1 MLTGAT
7 RRSSLLFIK
16 DPLKK
21 PLRRFHF
28 LNSNYPRQNGAGSV
42 VSSGLLMLPLIT
54 HLRRYF
60 ASITLGLVVF
70 ASSLAGADEG
80 LEHFE
85 KKIRPLLLNQC
96 IACHGPEQEEGGLN
110 LNSKAGWQV
119 GGFLGPAIEPGNT
132 KDSLIAQLLNTPNV
146 FPQHPKLSITEDQI
160 HDLLV
165 WIKLGAPD
173 PRANFVNRESLPN
186 YERGKDH
193 WAFQAIQKPEPPQ
206 VKNKSWARGAIDSF
220 ILSQQ
225 EAEVVTPVRDAT
237 PQELVRRV
245 YFALIGL
252 PPTPQ
257 QIETFLAEDRPDA
270 FESLIDDLLASP
282 HFGERWGRHWL
293 DVARFAESSGGGRT
307 LLFKDAWRFRD
318 YVIQAFNNDMPFDQ
332 FIKEQLAGDL
342 LPYETA
348 EQRSRQLTAT
358 AFLALG
364 PTNYEQQDKQLLRY
378 DVIDE
383 QIDTLGKAFMGM
395 TLSCA
400 RCHDHKFDP
409 IPTADYYAMAG
420 IFKSTRTLYN
430 YTDNVAR
437 WIDSKLPLDGPAG
450 EKLAETE
457 AKADALNW
465 ELSLLRTEL
474 AILDQKSKKP
484 PKPGKPASQRLFPG
498 IILNDDSATKT
509 GTWLFSQYSQNYIG
523 EGYQHDGN
531 AAKGSSTLSFDTI
544 IPFDGLYEVRIA
556 YSEATSRSTNTPI
569 TIAHADGE
577 TGILLDQ
584 RIAPD
589 VHGRF
594 RSLGQFYFN
603 KGVSYTLTVSNKDTD
618 GYVVVDAVQWERIE
632 STEEASSAERS
643 EHIDLVNSDLQL
655 IGKEL
660 KPLTEILKRRP
671 LAMTV
676 LDDTHVSDS
685 AIRIRGEVHRKG
697 KIVPRGFL
705 KVATQGEL
713 PSLPDDSSGRL
724 ELAEWLIS
732 PEHPLTSRVIAN
744 RIWTWLFGTGLVQST
759 DNFGT
764 TGLGP
769 SHPELLDYLAIRLQ
783 ENGWSTKAMI
793 KEILMSR
800 TWQLATE
807 VNPEAKQLD
816 ADNRLLTSFP
826 LRRLDAEQLRDAI
839 LAVNG
844 NLDLQLYG
852 PNIDGAGI
860 INANS
865 TAAQKIEYNYLFEDT
880 RRSVYTPAF
889 RVKRHELFELFDFR
903 NANFSIGQRNVSTVA
918 LQALYM
924 LNNPFVIEQ
933 SRKAAE
939 VLLDEVTPKEQ
950 RLERAFIKTL
960 GRPPTEQEAAL
971 VNQHLGDGLSNDSV
985 EDWASVFQTLFGSID
1000 FRYIN

>member
-1 MLTGAT
+1 MISYPTL
-7 RRSSLLFIK
+7 
-16 DPLKK
+16 
-21 PLRRFHF
+21 LRRPFISF
-28 LNSNYPRQNGAGSV
+28 
-42 VSSGLLMLPLIT
+42 
-54 HLRRYF
+54 
-60 ASITLGLVVF
+60 TLGLMVF
-70 ASSLAGADEG
+70 AGPLSYADPD

-85 KKIRPLLLNQC
+85 KKIRPVLMDHCLQ
-96 IACHGPEQEEGGLN
+96 CHGPDRDDGGLK
-110 LNSKAGWQV
+110 LDSKAGWQT
-119 GGFLGPAIEPGNT
+119 GGFLGPAIEPG
-132 KDSLIAQLLNTPNV
+132 DPEQSVVGQLLKSPNS
-146 FPQHPKLSITEDQI
+146 FPQHPKLSLTEDQKVDI
-160 HDLLV
+160 AY
-165 WIKLGAPD
+165 WIKIGAPD
-173 PRANFVNRESLPN
+173 PRANFVDRETLPN

-193 WAFQAIQKPEPPQ
+193 WAFQAIQKPDLPEI
-206 VKNKSWARGAIDSF
+206 NNSSWGRDTIDQF
-220 ILSQQ
+220 ILAQQ
-225 EAEVVTPVRDAT
+225 AAKGVKPVRDAT
-237 PQELVRRV
+237 KQELVRRV

-252 PPTPQ
+252 PPTPE
-257 QIETFLAEDRPDA
+257 QIEKFLSDERPDS
-270 FESLIDDLLASP
+270 FESLVDELLASP

-318 YVIQAFNNDMPFDQ
+318 YVIKAFNDDMPFDQ

-342 LPYETA
+342 LPYENA

-437 WIDSKLPLDGPAG
+437 WIDTKLPLDGPEG
-450 EKLAETE
+450 EQLSETE
-457 AKADALNW
+457 TKADALNW
-465 ELSLLRTEL
+465 ELNLLRTEL
-474 AILDQKSKKP
+474 AVLDQTSKKP

-498 IILNDDSATKT
+498 IILNDESAKKT
-509 GTWLFSQYSQNYIG
+509 GNWLFSQYSRNYIG

-531 AAKGSSTLSFDTI
+531 TAKGSSTLTFDTV
-544 IPFDGLYEVRIA
+544 IPLDGLYEVRIA
-556 YSEATSRSTNTPI
+556 YSGATSRSTKTPI
-569 TIAHADGE
+569 TIAHAGGE
-577 TGILLDQ
+577 TTVLLDQ

-594 RSLGQFYFN
+594 RSLGQFNFKEGEPYAL
-603 KGVSYTLTVSNKDTD
+603 SVSNEGTD

-632 STEEASSAERS
+632 SAEEASSAGRT
-643 EHIDLVNSDLQL
+643 EHIDLVNSDIQS
-655 IGKEL
+655 IGEEL
-660 KPLTEILKRRP
+660 KPLTEELKRRP

-676 LDDTHVSDS
+676 LDDTDVSDS
-685 AIRIRGEVHRKG
+685 AIRVRGEVHRKG
-697 KIVPRGFL
+697 KVVPRGFL
-705 KVATQGEL
+705 KVATLGEI
-713 PSLPDDSSGRL
+713 PSLSDDSSGRL
-724 ELAEWLIS
+724 ELADWLVS
-732 PEHPLTSRVIAN
+732 PEHPLTSRVTAN

-764 TGLGP
+764 TGLAP
-769 SHPELLDYLAIRLQ
+769 SHPELLDYLAVRLQ
-783 ENGWSTKAMI
+783 KKDWSTKAMI

-807 VNPEAKQLD
+807 VNPEAKKLD

-852 PNIDGAGI
+852 PNIEGAGI

-889 RVKRHELFELFDFR
+889 RVKRHELFELFDFG

-933 SRKAAE
+933 SRQAAE
-939 VLLDEVTPKEQ
+939 ALLAESSPKEQ
-950 RLERAFIKTL
+950 RLELAFIKTL
-960 GRPPTEQEAAL
+960 GRPPTEREAAL

-985 EDWASVFQTLFGSID
+985 EDWASVFQTLFGSVD

>member
-1 MLTGAT
+1 MPPTT
-7 RRSSLLFIK
+7 
-16 DPLKK
+16 
-21 PLRRFHF
+21 
-28 LNSNYPRQNGAGSV
+28 
-42 VSSGLLMLPLIT
+42 T
-54 HLRRYF
+54 HLRIPF
-60 ASITLGLVVF
+60 VSAALGLF
-70 ASSLAGADEG
+70 AFAYNAASADEG
-80 LEHFE
+80 IEYFE
-85 KKIRPLLLNQC
+85 KTIRPLLINQC
-96 IACHGPEQEEGGLN
+96 ISCHGPEREEGGLN
-110 LNSKAGWQV
+110 LDSKSGWQV
-119 GGFLGPAIEPGNT
+119 GGFIGPAIVPGDLEEST
-132 KDSLIAQLLNTPNV
+132 IAQLLESPES
-146 FPQHPKLSITEDQI
+146 FPQHPKLSLTEDQKQ
-160 HDLLV
+160 DV
-165 WIKLGAPD
+165 YYWIKMGAPD
-173 PRANFVNRESLPN
+173 PRANFISRETLPN

-193 WAFQAIQKPEPPQ
+193 WAFQTIQKPELPE
-206 VKNKSWARGAIDSF
+206 VKNSTWGRTTIDQF
-220 ILSQQ
+220 ILAKQ
-225 EAEVVTPVRDAT
+225 EANGVNPVRDAT
-237 PQELVRRV
+237 NLELVRRV

-252 PPTPQ
+252 PPTPE
-257 QIETFLAEDRPDA
+257 QIDDFLSDESPHA
-270 FESLIDDLLASP
+270 FERLVDDLLTSP

-318 YVIQAFNNDMPFDQ
+318 YVIKAFNEDMPFDQ

-342 LPYETA
+342 LPFENA

-409 IPTADYYAMAG
+409 IPTADYYALAG

-437 WIDSKLPLDGPAG
+437 WIDTKLPLDGPDG
-450 EKLAETE
+450 KRLAETE
-457 AKADALNW
+457 SKANALNE
-465 ELSLLRTEL
+465 ELSLLRLEL
-474 AILDQKSKKP
+474 AVLDQKSKKP
-484 PKPGKPASQRLFPG
+484 PKPGKPASQRSFPG
-498 IILNDDSATKT
+498 IVLNDDSATRT
-509 GTWLFSQYSQNYIG
+509 GNWLFSQYSQNYIG
-523 EGYQHDGN
+523 EGYHHDGN
-531 AAKGSSTLSFDTI
+531 TAKGSSTLTFDTL
-544 IPFDGLYEVRIA
+544 IPFDGIYDVRIA
-556 YSEATSRSTNTPI
+556 YSDAISRSSKTPV
-569 TIAHADGE
+569 TIIHADGE
-577 TGILLDQ
+577 TTVFLDQ

-589 VHGRF
+589 TYGRF
-594 RSLGQFYFN
+594 RSLGQFEFREG
-603 KGVSYTLTVSNKDTD
+603 KTYTLTVSNEDTD

-632 STEEASSAERS
+632 SVNESSSTERIAA
-643 EHIDLVNSDLQL
+643 IDLVKSD
-655 IGKEL
+655 IKSVEKEL
-660 KPLTEILKRRP
+660 KPLTEELKRRP

-676 LDDTHVSDS
+676 LDDTEVSDS

-697 KIVPRGFL
+697 KVVPRGFL
-705 KVATQGEL
+705 KVATRGA
-713 PSLPDDSSGRL
+713 PATLPDDSSGRL
-724 ELAEWLIS
+724 ELAEWLVS

-764 TGLGP
+764 TGLAP
-769 SHPELLDYLAIRLQ
+769 SHPELLDYLATRLQ
-783 ENGWSTKAMI
+783 ENGWSTKALI
-793 KEILMSR
+793 KEILMTR

-807 VNPEAKQLD
+807 
-816 ADNRLLTSFP
+816 ADPATKAIDGDNSLLTSFP

-844 NLDLQLYG
+844 DLDLQLYG
-852 PNIDGAGI
+852 PNIEGAGI

-865 TAAQKIEYNYLFEDT
+865 TAAQQIEYNYVFEDT

-889 RVKRHELFELFDFR
+889 RVRRHELFELFDFG
-903 NANFSIGQRNVSTVA
+903 NANFPIGQRNVSTVA

-939 VLLDEVTPKEQ
+939 DLLKSVDHPEK
-950 RLERAFIKTL
+950 RLDLAFLKTL
-960 GRPPTEQEAAL
+960 GRPPSPKERAL
-971 VNQHLGDGLSNDSV
+971 INQHLGDGLANDSV